1 MTSFAASAANTA
13 AGTVAALAASTVAA
27 LVASTAAALAAS
39 MAAASVTGTV
49 AAWVA
54 ASAAR
59 KVAASAAA
67 WVTDR
72 VVASAWLVV
81 GHQSEYRQD
90 VVSSLMRP
98 SWAAAAWQVMSRR
111 FCKDRWGRTV
121 QSSAGTMGCCT
132 LQQAQH

>member
-1 MTSFAASAANTA
+1 VTSVAASAASTA

-27 LVASTAAALAAS
+27 LAARPAAALAAS

-98 SWAAAAWQVMSRR
+98 SWAAAWQVMSRR